1 MYHEPIVNERRLK
14 MIKTWKPV
22 TSGILSILSG
32 VFGIL
37 LSFIRFSRADD
48 IVRNGRHLRGEGLA
62 VFLLLFGLI
71 AVAGGIFSIIRKV
84 WGFALAGAICAIIS
98 PGFILGIVATVF
110 VSISKNEFDVKP
122 LVTP

>member
-1 MYHEPIVNERRLK
+1 MYHESIVNERRLK

-110 VSISKNEFDVKP
+110 FSISKNEFDVKP
-122 LVTP
+122 SVTP